1 MPEAIVETFGVTHRY
16 AGVLALD
23 NISLRIERGSFA
35 GVFGPN
41 GAGKSTLSLVLGG
54 MLAPTQGRVVSAGGV
69 RLALVP
75 EGRRL
80 FGQLS
85 VRENLQLGA
94 FALKEGR
101 AQVNARL
108 DEVLKLMPSSIR
120 DGLARPAVTL
130 SGGERQM
137 LALGRALMC
146 KPDVVLLDEPS
157 LGLAPV
163 MIERVYEVLSA
174 LHAKGATIVVI
185 EQMATHAMD
194 YVDSMFVL
202 DRGRLAY
209 QGPMTGE
216 AAERALKAGYIGEQ
230 EPVGQ

>member
-1 MPEAIVETFGVTHRY
+1 MREAAVEAVGVTHRY

-23 NISLRIERGSFA
+23 GISLRIERGSFS

-54 MLAPTQGRVVSAGGV
+54 MLTPTNGSVTRHGGV

-80 FGQLS
+80 FGQLP
-85 VRENLQLGA
+85 VRENLMLGA
-94 FALKEGR
+94 FAVKESR
-101 AQVNARL
+101 AQTQARF
-108 DEVLKLMPSSIR
+108 DEVLQLMPASIAE
-120 DGLARPAVTL
+120 GLARPAVTL

-163 MIERVYEVLSA
+163 MIDRVYEVLSA
-174 LHAKGATIVVI
+174 LHKKGATIVVI
-185 EQMATHAMD
+185 EQMATHAME
-194 YVDSMFVL
+194 YVDTMFVL

-209 QGPMTGE
+209 QGPMSGE
-216 AAERALKAGYIGEQ
+216 VAENALKAGYIGEH
-230 EPVGQ
+230 EPVA